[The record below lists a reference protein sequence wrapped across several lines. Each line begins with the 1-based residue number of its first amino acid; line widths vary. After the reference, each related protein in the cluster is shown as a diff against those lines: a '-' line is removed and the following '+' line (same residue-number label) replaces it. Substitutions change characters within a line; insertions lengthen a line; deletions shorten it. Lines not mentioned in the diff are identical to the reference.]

1 MNSFNPSTPVSH
13 RSTRR
18 DLFWILG
25 ITAAVFILDLA
36 AKLWAVAVLKNQPPI
51 VIIPGVFRFAYGEN
65 TGIAFGFFREHG
77 GILHFVAPAAFITL
91 LVIIYKQFAEVA
103 MDGWFRLIFG
113 LLIGGA
119 LGNILNRLYNGYVI
133 DFIDVFIGTYNFPT
147 FNIADS
153 ALTVGEVCL
162 IVKLMF
168 GGRLATQEPAL
179 DCEPTAAASPEM
191 RRADRHPAMDK
202 ANPANPD

>member
-1 MNSFNPSTPVSH
+1 MNFTHTPPPSSH
-13 RSTRR
+13 PSTRR

-25 ITAAVFILDLA
+25 IALAVFLLDLG
-36 AKLWAVAVLKNQPPI
+36 AKLWAVAALKQQPPI
-51 VIIPGVFRFAYGEN
+51 DIIPGVFRFAYGEN
-65 TGIAFGFFREHG
+65 TGIAFGFLRDHG
-77 GILHFVAPAAFITL
+77 GVLHFVAPAAFVAL

-103 MDGWFRLIFG
+103 MDGGFRLIFG

-119 LGNILNRLYNGYVI
+119 WGNILNRMYSGYVI

-153 ALTVGEVCL
+153 ALTVGEICL
-162 IVKLMF
+162 IAKLLSGSRPASQEAGVE
-168 GGRLATQEPAL
+168 GGGP
-179 DCEPTAAASPEM
+179 SPGT
-191 RRADRHPAMDK
+191 RHPERQPTMDK